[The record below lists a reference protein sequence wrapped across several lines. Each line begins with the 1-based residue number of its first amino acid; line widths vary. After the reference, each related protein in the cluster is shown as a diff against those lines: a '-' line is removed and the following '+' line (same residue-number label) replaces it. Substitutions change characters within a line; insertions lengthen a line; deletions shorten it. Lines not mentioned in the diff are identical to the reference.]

1 MSGKRTEAI
10 DPRGYFERLPI
21 AYKLFLSSIA
31 FALPFTVLLYY
42 VIAGFNKDIQF
53 SESEI
58 SGARL
63 VMPMETTVL
72 ALMTYERVM
81 LETTSAPG
89 SNAKLQ
95 QASQDVDRSVMRVGQ
110 EIQKLPSEF
119 DDLKAASTQLVTEFR
134 KVWDERKAADEKK
147 KVVSAS
153 LLPEALSLI
162 KKTGDNA
169 KLVLDPDLDSYYMME
184 VTILRLPRLQ
194 QILAEVTLACRLA
207 QTYGGLHPE
216 DQTLLAIYADNLE
229 RQRDSL
235 RENLA
240 ISTAQTRNPALKGVI
255 TPLLDRYDKALIA
268 TVKLIRKLSESEGA
282 LYAPDVDPTL
292 ITAAESGSRL
302 WQASADQLLLLL
314 ETRRDDF
321 KTSRL
326 LAIALCGL
334 ALFVAAA
341 MVLLISRG
349 ITVPLNKA
357 IRIAAKIA
365 DGQLKEARAS
375 LDTDPNAA
383 QLQRGSKDEIWR
395 LHVAM
400 ERMLGSLDSLLGQV
414 GRSSDQVSSSAAR
427 ITESVHQLEA
437 TVAQQAASTSE
448 VSATSRE
455 ISNSVNGLAQTVCD
469 VTEVASRAATLAA
482 EGVNSLADINSTMK
496 TLLDAT
502 TEVSAK
508 LEILQTKTASINQ
521 VITAITRVA
530 NQTNLLSL
538 NAAIEAEKAGEYG
551 TGFAVV
557 AREVRRLADQTA
569 VAALE
574 IEDVILEMQGAV
586 KEGVAGVE
594 VYTKQ
599 AALSSEKITRISAD
613 LGRIIEYTRELSPQF
628 QTVNQGMQSQSDSA
642 SQISEAMSQLNAAAR
657 QTKEFL
663 EGFLEVT
670 EQLRA
675 AVEGLETEVDRFAL
689 T

>member
-1 MSGKRTEAI
+1 MNGKRTEAI

-42 VIAGFNKDIQF
+42 VIAGFNEDIRF

-58 SGARL
+58 AGARL
-63 VMPMETTVL
+63 IRPLETVVL
-72 ALMTYERVM
+72 ELMTYERVM
-81 LETTSAPG
+81 LETTSTPG
-89 SNAKLQ
+89 SNTKLQ
-95 QASQDVDRSVMRVGQ
+95 EASEGVDRALAQVSR
-110 EIQKLPSEF
+110 EIEKLPS
-119 DDLKAASTQLVTEFR
+119 DLPDLRDSTAQLVSRFQT
-134 KVWDERKAADEKK
+134 VWNERKAADAKK
-147 KVVSAS
+147 KIISAS
-153 LLPEALSLI
+153 LLPDALSLI

-169 KLVLDPDLDSYYMME
+169 KLILDPDLDSYYVME
-184 VTILRLPRLQ
+184 VAILRLPRLQ
-194 QILAEVTLACRLA
+194 QTVAEVTLACRVA
-207 QTYGGLHPE
+207 QSYGGLHPE
-216 DQTLLAIYADNLE
+216 DQILLAIYADILE
-229 RQRDSL
+229 REREAL
-235 RENLA
+235 RENLS
-240 ISTAQTRNPALKGVI
+240 ISTANTRNPSLKRVLA
-255 TPLLDRYDKALIA
+255 PLLERYDTALVS
-268 TVKLIRKLSESEGA
+268 TVRMIRKLSESEGA
-282 LYAPDVDPTL
+282 LFAPDVDPTL
-292 ITAAESGSRL
+292 IGVAEAGSGL
-302 WQASADQLLLLL
+302 WQASADQLLTMLQK
-314 ETRRDDF
+314 RADNV

-326 LAIALCGL
+326 FAIASCGA

-341 MVLLISRG
+341 LVLLISRG
-349 ITVPLNKA
+349 ITGPLNKA
-357 IRIAAKIA
+357 IRIATRIA
-365 DGQLKEARAS
+365 DGQLNEARKS
-375 LDTDPNAA
+375 LDTDPESALA
-383 QLQRGSKDEIWR
+383 KKGSKDEIWR
-395 LHVAM
+395 LHLAM
-400 ERMLGSLDSLLGQV
+400 ERMLRNLDSLLGQV
-414 GRSSDQVSSSAAR
+414 GRSSDQVSTSAAR

-437 TVAQQAASTSE
+437 TVAQQAASTSQ

-455 ISNSVNGLAQTVCD
+455 ISNSVSGLAQTVCG
-469 VTEVASRAATLAA
+469 VSEVASRAAALAE
-482 EGVNSLADINSTMK
+482 EGVKSLADINSTMN
-496 TLLDAT
+496 TLLEAT

-508 LEILQTKTASINQ
+508 LEILQTRTASINQ

-551 TGFAVV
+551 AGFAVV

-599 AALSSEKITRISAD
+599 ASLSSEKITRISTD
-613 LGRIIEYTRELSPQF
+613 LGRIIQYTQQLSPQF